1 MNEQNEDIVHDARPS
16 SSTSSMNN
24 NDVKKN
30 NANISSNNNNNNNG
44 KPRKNNRNKRNKN
57 GKNGDNGDNGGGGG
71 GGGGAINNN
80 RKLSHTLSWALRHS
94 AIDIGLTILDDGYV
108 PVQEILDSTHPR
120 LKGVT
125 SIENIR
131 NVVETSDKQRFKLF
145 ERPRYLFYPI
155 NNDANENNDDDESN
169 NDTTTVVKTILCIR
183 ANQGHSIKLI
193 NPEKL
198 LTKLTTDELRTLPC
212 IVHGTYLEAWESIK
226 KEQNE
231 GGGCGGLKKMKRTH
245 IHFASGLP
253 DDTGVISGM
262 RKNCNTYI
270 YIDAIKCA
278 AAATSTDGGRID
290 FFTSDNGVLLTDGID
305 NTGILPIEYFSHVTD
320 TSGKILLDNRDRDT
334 DDNDVL
340 KK

>member
-1 MNEQNEDIVHDARPS
+1 MNEQQEDIVHDARPS

-24 NDVKKN
+24 NNVKKN
-30 NANISSNNNNNNNG
+30 NANISSNNNNE
-44 KPRKNNRNKRNKN
+44 KPRKNNRKRSKNNKN
-57 GKNGDNGDNGGGGG
+57 CDNG

-94 AIDIGLTILDDGYV
+94 AIDIGLPLLDDGYV

-145 ERPRYLFYPI
+145 ERPRYLFYP
-155 NNDANENNDDDESN
+155 NDANENNDESN
-169 NDTTTVVKTILCIR
+169 DTTVVKTILCIR

-193 NPEKL
+193 SPEKL
-198 LTKLTTDELRTLPC
+198 LTKLTTDELRALPC

-231 GGGCGGLKKMKRTH
+231 GGGGLKKMKRTH

-253 DDTGVISGM
+253 DEKGVISGM

-278 AAATSTDGGRID
+278 ATTSTDGGRID

-334 DDNDVL
+334 DDDNV
-340 KK
+340 KKNNS

>member
-1 MNEQNEDIVHDARPS
+1 
-16 SSTSSMNN
+16 
-24 NDVKKN
+24 
-30 NANISSNNNNNNNG
+30 
-44 KPRKNNRNKRNKN
+44 
-57 GKNGDNGDNGGGGG
+57 
-71 GGGGAINNN
+71 NN

-155 NNDANENNDDDESN
+155 NNDANENN
-169 NDTTTVVKTILCIR
+169 ND
-183 ANQGHSIKLI
+183 GHSIKLI

-231 GGGCGGLKKMKRTH
+231 GDGCGGLKKMKRTH

-270 YIDAIKCA
+270 YIDAVKCA

-320 TSGKILLDNRDRDT
+320 TSGKTLL
-334 DDNDVL
+334 
-340 KK
+340 